1 MLAIYSCQFYD
12 WIVRRILAFF
22 WLRRLLLLI
31 LVGSPL
37 DFTTLPLDSAVIR
50 WTVKRV
56 FYLIIDFVKITAI
69 AVVALRYYISLHPW
83 ATGSINQTNRWFL
96 LVLACG
102 NGFVEVGFLTK
113 VKNSLGLTT
122 TLLLVTERMLKAWR
136 RDEPSL
142 TWLRQRLVRG
152 QRRLLL
158 PATESGLGGR
168 RLMPRPWLGVHLG
181 SAWVFSLLQLH

>member
-1 MLAIYSCQFYD
+1 MWELKSTEINISVLKNFITLTHIWAS
-12 WIVRRILAFF
+12 
-22 WLRRLLLLI
+22 RLYGWFTNFSQLLDEE
-31 LVGSPL
+31 VKC
-37 DFTTLPLDSAVIR
+37 AVD
-50 WTVKRV
+50 
-56 FYLIIDFVKITAI
+56 LLVKITAI

-168 RLMPRPWLGVHLG
+168 RLMPRPWLGVHLS